1 MSIESYIPMW
11 YDNVPRGNPYI
22 QKIKEKRTKEVKEQN
37 KHLYEGETIMCQNEI
52 MDRFIDHLVE
62 VSSIVNDLEQQLNKL
77 TLAVKLMKVSIE
89 NQEHDMSKV
98 KEYLNQQA
106 KETGKPEIFN
116 ESVKDHIEKLLRESE
131 IRRAPL

>member
-1 MSIESYIPMW
+1 
-11 YDNVPRGNPYI
+11 
-22 QKIKEKRTKEVKEQN
+22 
-37 KHLYEGETIMCQNEI
+37 MCQNEI

-77 TLAVKLMKVSIE
+77 TFAVKLMKVSIE